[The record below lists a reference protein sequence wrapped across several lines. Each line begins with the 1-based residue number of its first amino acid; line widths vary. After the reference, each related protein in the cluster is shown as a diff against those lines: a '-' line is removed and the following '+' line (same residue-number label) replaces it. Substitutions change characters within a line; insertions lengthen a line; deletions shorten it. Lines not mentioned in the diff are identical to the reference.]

1 MKVYGFTGNGAKE
14 MEVEN
19 TLEGLQQFVGG
30 YIECI
35 NLTEELVLV
44 CNEEGKINGMS
55 ISTIWLEDGEVVEM
69 IAGPCLVCRSDE
81 EGEFVSIMD
90 SDINVIREKLTS
102 GCDIDEGED
111 GVTIMFV

>member
-44 CNEEGKINGMS
+44 CNEEGKNNGMP

-81 EGEFVSIMD
+81 EGEFVSIED
-90 SDINVIREKLTS
+90 SDISVIREKLMC
-102 GCDIDEGED
+102 GWNIGEGKD
-111 GVTIMFV
+111 GVTLMFL